1 MVGSLGLTAVGLGR
15 AVQEARQR
23 RQLQRTLNARRVVS
37 DRLIQRLMDDG
48 RAREVLHETMSDLEH
63 RATHDH
69 LTGLPNRACVLDRIE
84 QAILAGR
91 RSGSPTAVLLLDLD
105 GFKEVN
111 DSRGHLVG
119 DRVLRCV
126 GPRIAGVLRESDTV
140 GRLGGDEF
148 CVVLPDVTG
157 PAEAAGVR
165 ERITAALEAP
175 LVVDGMP
182 IRIGASCGVALA
194 PTDGT
199 TPEALLA
206 AADVA
211 MYAAKRASAT
221 DAVGISTLDLT
232 DDSGERAPH

>member
-1 MVGSLGLTAVGLGR
+1 
-15 AVQEARQR
+15 
-23 RQLQRTLNARRVVS
+23 
-37 DRLIQRLMDDG
+37 MDDG
-48 RAREVLHETMSDLEH
+48 HAREVLHETMSDLEH

-111 DSRGHLVG
+111 DSLGHLVG
-119 DRVLRCV
+119 DRVLQSV
-126 GPRIAGVLRESDTV
+126 GPRITGVLRESDTL

-157 PAEAAGVR
+157 PAQAAAVCQ
-165 ERITAALEAP
+165 RIASALEEP

-182 IRIGASCGVALA
+182 IRIGASCGIALA
-194 PTDGT
+194 PGDGS

-211 MYAAKRASAT
+211 MYAAKRASAGPPV
-221 DAVGISTLDLT
+221 DIATLDLR
-232 DDSGERAPH
+232 DASSEGAAH